1 MSIGKII
8 KEKRLQLGYSV
19 DDLAKKLGKNR
30 ATIYRYEKDEI
41 ENLPISILK
50 PLAKAL
56 NTTPGELLN
65 WESDE
70 KHYPISNDSRQ
81 FLIKETPLFYNV
93 NNDTSTFIS
102 ENYYNMDEPQFIVN
116 EAKIKKNLSG
126 GNSSVQKTMYAFAIL
141 ENFILLNEEGQEKLA
156 DYADDLVS
164 SCKYKKHNS
173 LAMGK
178 EA

>member
-65 WESDE
+65 WESDK

-81 FLIKETPLFYNV
+81 FLIKEAPSFYNV
-93 NNDTSTFIS
+93 NNDTSTFMS
-102 ENYYNMDEPQFIVN
+102 ENYYNMDEPQFLVS
-116 EAKIKKNLSG
+116 ESKIKKISSGTNL
-126 GNSSVQKTMYAFAIL
+126 NNQITIHAFAIL
-141 ENFILLNEEGQEKLA
+141 ENFLLLNEEGQEKLA

-164 SCKYKKHNS
+164 SCKYKKHNP